1 MTLTAPLPP
10 EVDAVEA
17 PKRSKGRPVGVG
29 EKSGGWFVRIT
40 ILVVV
45 LIWLIPVVGVLIT
58 SFRSEQLAN
67 TTGWWEAFADPFKH
81 GQWTLDNYQQ
91 ALDRGGFQNAF
102 LNSLAVTIPSTIIPI
117 TIAAFAAYAFS
128 WMQFRS
134 RWRSSR
140 SCASTAAARS
150 SSACRCSLT

>member
-1 MTLTAPLPP
+1 MTLTAPLPSDV
-10 EVDAVEA
+10 EVVDE

-29 EKSGGWFVRIT
+29 ESSGGWFVRIT

-45 LIWLIPVVGVLIT
+45 LIWLIPVAGVLVT

-67 TTGWWEAFADPFKH
+67 STGWWEAFGDPFKD

-91 ALDRGGFQNAF
+91 ALDANGFQNAF

-128 WMQFRS
+128 WMQFRG
-134 RWRSSR
+134 RD
-140 SCASTAAARS
+140 
-150 SSACRCSLT
+150 